1 MAENLPSHF
10 NDNAYPFVI
19 STQLFYVLVWLG
31 TVLAAF
37 LTALRTWLQYKHN
50 ETLYLNDY
58 LITLAFLFQ
67 LALSILY
74 TVFAPLMYV
83 IAAVT
88 AFGAVPTPSFGR
100 HHVQYLKFSFVAD
113 AIFLTVVWIVKLAIL
128 AFFWRLL
135 KSVRTKARVFWWV
148 MSSFT
153 VATWIVSFFMQNLAC
168 VPLNETFTPGTPP
181 VVSNSLMLG
190 LIGISRRLSITC
202 ERTKLTQ
209 LVRLHQCHGSLH
221 RYLQWVTFHF
231 V

>member
-10 NDNAYPFVI
+10 NDKAYPFLI
-19 STQLFYVLVWLG
+19 STQLFYVVVWLG

-50 ETLYLNDY
+50 GTLYLNDY

-74 TVFAPLMYV
+74 TVFAPLMYEIV
-83 IAAVT
+83 AVA
-88 AFGAVPTPSFGR
+88 AFGAVPTPSFAR
-100 HHVQYLKFSFVAD
+100 HHVQYLKFSFAAD
-113 AIFLTVVWIVKLAIL
+113 AIFLTAVWTVKLAIL

-181 VVSNSLMLG
+181 VVSNSLMFG
-190 LIGISRRLSITC
+190 LIAMSRRLSITC
-202 ERTKLTQ
+202 ERTKLTH

-221 RYLQWVTFHF
+221 RCLQWVTFHF